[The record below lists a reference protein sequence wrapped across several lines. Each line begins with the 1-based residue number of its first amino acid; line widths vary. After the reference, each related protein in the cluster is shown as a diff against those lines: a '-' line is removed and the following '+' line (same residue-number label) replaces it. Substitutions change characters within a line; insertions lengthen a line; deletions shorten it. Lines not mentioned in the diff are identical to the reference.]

1 MSPQNLTNVYNQ
13 NPTLQSQ
20 YTLQQYLDLFG
31 GSTYTPPT
39 TTPTPTPTPTPAPS
53 QGIINSGIN
62 QYQNGDGDGGGGIF
76 TGGKFGDLDLST
88 TKTEYRDVSDGKG
101 GSYVKAFQTALNK
114 GGMRKDIETGLNVTH
129 GGLDIKPI
137 AISLFN
143 ALTGKEE
150 YKGEY
155 PPAGE
160 TLGTFSNKKGTN
172 NYGVPF
178 ADLSIFQ
185 KIKMDMSRNKELKQY
200 AKELQKQKEL
210 KAQIEREAQ
219 AAKRQRD
226 LQTIKQRV
234 SQGDS
239 YSDIGKDMYTGP
251 GKAFEKQSGGV
262 TGKGTVNERN
272 YGGRKDGG
280 LMGRGGSRRRSYF
293 NGGIVS
299 LRRR

>member
-200 AKELQKQKEL
+200 AAELQKQKEL
-210 KAQIEREAQ
+210 KEQIKRDAQIQRAIN
-219 AAKRQRD
+219 RQPPKDPGDRGRD
-226 LQTIKQRV
+226 DTPGFGKTT
-234 SQGDS
+234 QGN
-239 YSDIGKDMYTGP
+239 YTNQFQGGDP
-251 GKAFEKQSGGV
+251 GLMA
-262 TGKGTVNERN
+262 
-272 YGGRKDGG
+272 DGG